1 MPYADGQLSGM
12 AQLLFRHA
20 DGVGHV
26 AAVLVDHLHILLG
39 HGGRAVQDDRE
50 ARQTAGDLFE
60 DVEAEGRRNENAV
73 GIAGALLRLE
83 LISAV
88 AGADGDGQRVD
99 AGLGDEFLDL
109 FRTGVGADCVA
120 DLVLDAGQGAELAF
134 DDDAVVMGILDDL
147 AGQGDVVLEAVG
159 GAVDHDGGEAAVD
172 AALAGLEVGAVIQMQ
187 DDGDIRVLD
196 DGSLDQLHQI
206 GVVGIG
212 ARALGNLQD
221 DGGLQLAAGLG
232 DALHDLHVVD
242 VEGADGVAAGIGLLE
257 HLGTGNES
265 HCENT
270 PFLYFRQC
278 GQWKGRMPL
287 SLRGTVFSSR
297 KCAAA
302 EFYR

>member
-1 MPYADGQLSGM
+1 
-12 AQLLFRHA
+12 
-20 DGVGHV
+20 
-26 AAVLVDHLHILLG
+26 
-39 HGGRAVQDDRE
+39 
-50 ARQTAGDLFE
+50 
-60 DVEAEGRRNENAV
+60 
-73 GIAGALLRLE
+73 
-83 LISAV
+83 
-88 AGADGDGQRVD
+88 
-99 AGLGDEFLDL
+99 
-109 FRTGVGADCVA
+109 
-120 DLVLDAGQGAELAF
+120 
-134 DDDAVVMGILDDL
+134 
-147 AGQGDVVLEAVG
+147 
-159 GAVDHDGGEAAVD
+159 
-172 AALAGLEVGAVIQMQ
+172 MQ

-242 VEGADGVAAGIGLLE
+242 VEGADGVAASIGLLE